1 MKKLTLSRAAVL
13 RAFHTNSTTADITAK
28 MSPVTSTTNI
38 PPTFASPGE
47 PKNYNKF
54 LHQEYLPQIFFDY
67 THSSAAKFE
76 TYYSLPETAC
86 GRTQ

>member
-54 LHQEYLPQIFFDY
+54 LH
-67 THSSAAKFE
+67 
-76 TYYSLPETAC
+76 
-86 GRTQ
+86 